1 MTTFIIRR
9 LIQAVFVLIIV
20 TIIVFLAVRL
30 LPGDPILMIISQSDL
45 DAITQEDIEALRH
58 EYGLDRPLTVQY
70 FDWLLNVAHG
80 DFGDSIVLD
89 EPVMKEL
96 SRRFPITL
104 HLSLLAFIISIL
116 VGIPTGVIC
125 AVRRGK
131 WVDTVMTIMANIGIT
146 VPIFW
151 LGIMMIY
158 FFSLYLHWLPVYGY
172 TSPFVDFT
180 KSMRQQI
187 MPVICLSVF
196 SIASLSRQT
205 RSSMLEVMQQD
216 YIRTAWSKGFAERY
230 IIFRHALKNS
240 LIPIVTLLGLSFSHV
255 LGGSVLIET
264 VFNIPGL
271 GRMAVNAVFAQDYS
285 VVQGFTFL
293 VAVFILLTNLV
304 VDISYGYLDPR
315 IRYG

>member
-9 LIQAVFVLIIV
+9 LIQAFIVLILV
-20 TIIVFLAVRL
+20 TMIVFLAVRL
-30 LPGDPILMIISQSDL
+30 LPGDPILMIMSLSEMEEFS
-45 DAITQEDIEALRH
+45 QEDIEALRH
-58 EYGLDRPLTVQY
+58 EYGLDRPLAVQY
-70 FDWLLNVAHG
+70 FDWLFNIARG

-89 EPVMKEL
+89 EPVMKEI

-104 HLSLLAFIISIL
+104 HLSLLSFFISMLIGIPAGIIS
-116 VGIPTGVIC
+116 

-131 WVDTVMTIMANIGIT
+131 WADTVVTVLANLGIT
-146 VPIFW
+146 IPVFW

-158 FFSLYLHWLPVYGY
+158 FFALFLHWLPVYGY
-172 TSPFVDFT
+172 TSPFVDFA
-180 KSMRQQI
+180 KSAKQLI
-187 MPVICLSVF
+187 MPVFCLSIF

-240 LIPIVTLLGLSFSHV
+240 LIPIVTLLGLSFSHII
-255 LGGSVLIET
+255 GGSVLIET

-271 GRMAVNAVFAQDYS
+271 GRMAVNAVFSQDYA
-285 VVQGFTFL
+285 VVQGFSFI
-293 VAVFILLTNLV
+293 VAAFILLTNLV
-304 VDISYGYLDPR
+304 VDISYGWLDPR

>member
-20 TIIVFLAVRL
+20 TIIVFLAIRL

-45 DAITQEDIEALRH
+45 DEITQEDIEALRH

-104 HLSLLAFIISIL
+104 NLSLLAFIISIL
-116 VGIPTGVIC
+116 VGIPTGIIC

-131 WVDTVMTIMANIGIT
+131 WADTVMTIMANIGIT

-180 KSMRQQI
+180 KSVRQQI

-240 LIPIVTLLGLSFSHV
+240 LIPIVTLLGLSFSHI

-293 VAVFILLTNLV
+293 VAIFILFTNLV

>member
-1 MTTFIIRR
+1 MTKFIIRR
-9 LIQAVFVLIIV
+9 LIQALFVLIIV

-30 LPGDPILMIISQSDL
+30 LPGDPILMIISQSEMNE
-45 DAITQEDIEALRH
+45 ITQEDIESLRH

-70 FDWLLNVAHG
+70 FDWLLNVARG
-80 DFGDSIVLD
+80 DFGESIVLA
-89 EPVMKEL
+89 EPVMKEIK
-96 SRRFPITL
+96 RRFPITL

-116 VGIPTGVIC
+116 VGIPAGVIC

-131 WVDTVMTIMANIGIT
+131 WADTVMTILANIGVT

-180 KSMRQQI
+180 KSVKQQI
-187 MPVICLSVF
+187 MPVICLSIF

-205 RSSMLEVMQQD
+205 RSSMLEVMHHD
-216 YIRTAWSKGFAERY
+216 YIRTAWSKGFTERY

-240 LIPIVTLLGLSFSHV
+240 LIPIVTLLGLSFSHII
-255 LGGSVLIET
+255 GGSVLIET

-293 VAVFILLTNLV
+293 IAVFILLTNLA
-304 VDISYGYLDPR
+304 VDISYGWLDPR
-315 IRYG
+315 IRYE

>member
-1 MTTFIIRR
+1 MTKFIVRR
-9 LIQAVFVLIIV
+9 LIQALFVLIIV

-30 LPGDPILMIISQSDL
+30 LPGDPILMIISQSEMNE
-45 DAITQEDIEALRH
+45 ITQEDIESLRH

-70 FDWLLNVAHG
+70 FDWLLNVARG
-80 DFGDSIVLD
+80 DFGESIVLA
-89 EPVMKEL
+89 EPVMKEIK
-96 SRRFPITL
+96 RRFPITL

-116 VGIPTGVIC
+116 VGIPAGVIC

-131 WVDTVMTIMANIGIT
+131 WADTVMTILANIGVT

-180 KSMRQQI
+180 KSVKQQI
-187 MPVICLSVF
+187 MPVICLSIF

-205 RSSMLEVMQQD
+205 RSSMLEVMHHD
-216 YIRTAWSKGFAERY
+216 YIRTAWSKGFTERY

-240 LIPIVTLLGLSFSHV
+240 LIPIVTLLGLSFSHII
-255 LGGSVLIET
+255 GGSVLIET

-293 VAVFILLTNLV
+293 IAVFILLTNLA
-304 VDISYGYLDPR
+304 VDISYGWLDPR
-315 IRYG
+315 IRYE